1 LQDVHVIRPH
11 LHRGI
16 SDIPHDVL
24 TIPIVWRFVVVTR
37 ELHGAAAFGRHIEFT
52 APLRQILTD
61 VHLAFAVVIGGINE
75 VNAGIKHRV
84 QNGFGLLITARPP
97 TPDAITANFHRA
109 EAKLRHFQT
118 GTSQCS
124 LE

>member
-1 LQDVHVIRPH
+1 MTNSNMLRGVATLSYFAADVKAARQWY
-11 LHRGI
+11 RK
-16 SDIPHDVL
+16 
-24 TIPIVWRFVVVTR
+24 
-37 ELHGAAAFGRHIEFT
+37 LHGAAALGRHIEFT

-61 VHLAFAVVIGGINE
+61 VHLTFAVVVGGINE
-75 VNAGIKHRV
+75 VNAGIKHRI
-84 QNGFGLLITARPP
+84 QNSFGLLIAARPP
-97 TPDAITANFHRA
+97 APDAVAPNFHRA